1 MISKRLLFYL
11 ILSLIPLAAAACSD
25 MSSTLGQYHQGRILM
40 LNVFEIER
48 SDEIRYS
55 NPDTQKWRIRPSEE
69 GYELLLMRIRI
80 ENHVAMNTVLVADQ
94 QAAVIEGFFQDEFR
108 PISVHDTVFLDKRG
122 PSDTTITL
130 NGGQCTDHPR
140 VVVTER
146 ATVQW
151 INAGDSDSFI
161 QFDDDVTTLLGNNLL
176 QIMPGESVS
185 TQFDQPGTFGYQC
198 SGDDGD
204 IQSAQVLVEDK
215 SSVRV
220 EEEKEIE
227 FLEGS
232 FELHKGFS
240 LDGWMIFD
248 VPKDTEIKSLRWR
261 AGDSITIRF

>member
-1 MISKRLLFYL
+1 MI
-11 ILSLIPLAAAACSD
+11 
-25 MSSTLGQYHQGRILM
+25 
-40 LNVFEIER
+40 LNIFEIER

-55 NPDTQKWRIRPSEE
+55 NPDTQQWRIQPSGD

-80 ENHVAMNTVLVADQ
+80 ENHVAMNTVLVADE

-122 PSDTTITL
+122 YSDSSISL
-130 NGGQCTDHPR
+130 DGGRCMDHPR
-140 VVVTER
+140 VVVTEM

-151 INAGDSDSFI
+151 INSGDTDSFI
-161 QFDDDVTTLLGNNLL
+161 QFDDGVTTVLVNNLL
-176 QIMPGESVS
+176 RIVPGETVS

-198 SGDDGD
+198 RADDGD
-204 IQSAQVLVEDK
+204 IQLGQVLVEDE

-220 EEEKEIE
+220 QEEREIE

-232 FELHKGFS
+232 FDLPKGFS

-248 VPKDTEIKSLRWR
+248 VPEGTEIKSLRWR